1 LKQVPE
7 LSIDYSAQLNDDV
20 SGDGEAV
27 GSSIEDRL
35 RILKRL
41 RDRGLISEEQYRMRQ
56 ERLLKRL

>member
-1 LKQVPE
+1 LKQVSD

-20 SGDGEAV
+20 SGEGKAV

-41 RDRGLISEEQYRMRQ
+41 RGQGLISEEQFRIKQ
-56 ERLLKRL
+56 ERLLERL